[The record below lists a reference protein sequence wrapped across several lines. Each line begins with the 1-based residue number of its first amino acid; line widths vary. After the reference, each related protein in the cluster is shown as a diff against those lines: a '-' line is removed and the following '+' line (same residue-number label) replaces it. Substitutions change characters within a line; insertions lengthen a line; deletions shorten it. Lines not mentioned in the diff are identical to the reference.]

1 MMDSLDLLKLDV
13 QGIMNLFRDAYYNAY
28 GETMRIGSVEFQT
41 ASIFSYAVAVLINSM
56 NDASKQRWLATATG
70 EYLDAI
76 AETYG
81 FVRPDGYHAT
91 VRVHVVA
98 RNQGGPMTIPE
109 GKIVISDQDGKYKFA
124 NAFEFQMSNSAHTVF
139 RAVDAG
145 SEYNGIPEGKLDKI
159 VSGTAYITSCRNFT
173 ETSGGTDPMTDDEVF
188 RAWLK
193 TEIQSLAG
201 AGTYLAYEARAKNA
215 DSRIVDVHVVQQG
228 EDGYEKGK
236 VQIIVLPSFDYADWD
251 AICEVVQDACADPSF
266 RPVGDFVQTR
276 IADTQDWDCPYI
288 CKVSYPARF
297 EPLAQIRNNRIKDE
311 YNAYLRQKIG
321 RAFSYADFCA
331 KLCEKD
337 ADGVYAL
344 DAAFYSAQGKSFF
357 NPMPYK
363 PASDAV
369 LFVQTLV
376 FECVYDRNEA

>member
-1 MMDSLDLLKLDV
+1 MADLDLLKLDV
-13 QGIMNLFRDAYYNAY
+13 QGIMNLFRDSYYNVH

-41 ASIFSYAVAVLINSM
+41 AAIFSYAVAVLINSM

-81 FVRPDGYHAT
+81 LARPDGYHAT
-91 VRVHVVA
+91 VSVHVVA
-98 RNQGGPMTIPE
+98 RNPGDTMTIPE

-124 NAFEFQMSNSAHTVF
+124 NAFEFQMSNSADTVF

-145 SEYNGIPEGKLDKI
+145 SEYNGIPVGKLDKI
-159 VSGTAYITSCRNFT
+159 VSGTAYTTSCSNIT
-173 ETSGGTDPMTDDEVF
+173 ESSGGTDPMTDDEVF

-193 TEIQSLAG
+193 TEIQTLAG

-228 EDGYEKGK
+228 EDLYEKGK
-236 VQIIVLPSFDYADWD
+236 VQIIVLPSFDYNDWD
-251 AICEVVQDACADPSF
+251 AIRDVVQNACADPSF
-266 RPVGDFVQTR
+266 RPVGDFVKTR
-276 IADTQDWDCPYI
+276 VAKTQDWDCPYV

-297 EPLAQIRNNRIKDE
+297 EPLAPERNNRIKEE
-311 YNAYLRQKIG
+311 YNEYLRQKIG

-344 DAAFYSAQGKSFF
+344 DAVFYSAHGKNFF
-357 NPMPYK
+357 NPMPFK

-369 LFVQTLV
+369 LSVQYMV
-376 FECVYDRNEA
+376 FECVYDKVEA

>member
-1 MMDSLDLLKLDV
+1 MADLDLLKLDI
-13 QGIMNLFRDAYYNAY
+13 QGIMNLFRDSYYTVH

-81 FVRPDGYHAT
+81 LARPDGYHAT
-91 VRVHVVA
+91 VEVHVVA
-98 RNQGGPMTIPE
+98 RNPGDMMTIPE
-109 GKIVISDQDGKYKFA
+109 GKIVISDQDGKYRFA
-124 NAFEFQMSNSAHTVF
+124 NAFDFQMSNSAVTVF

-145 SEYNGIPEGKLDKI
+145 SEYNGIPVGKLDKV
-159 VSGTAYITSCRNFT
+159 VSGTAYTTSCSNIT

-193 TEIQSLAG
+193 NEIRTLAG

-236 VQIIVLPSFDYADWD
+236 VQIIVLPLYDAFDWASIRD
-251 AICEVVQDACADPSF
+251 IVQNACSDPSF
-266 RPVGDFVQTR
+266 RPVGDFVETR
-276 IADTQDWDCPYI
+276 VADTQDWACPYI

-297 EPLAQIRNNRIKDE
+297 EPLANERNNRIKDE

-321 RAFSYADFCA
+321 RAFSYSDFCA
-331 KLCEKD
+331 RLCEKD

-344 DAAFYSAQGKSFF
+344 DAAFYSADKENVF

-369 LFVQTLV
+369 LFVQDME
-376 FECVYDRNEA
+376 FECVYDKVEA

>member
-1 MMDSLDLLKLDV
+1 MMADLDLLKLDV

-41 ASIFSYAVAVLINSM
+41 ASIFSYAVTVLINSM

-81 FVRPDGYHAT
+81 LARPDGYHAT
-91 VRVHVVA
+91 VSVHVIA
-98 RNQGGPMTIPE
+98 RNPGDAMTIPE
-109 GKIVISDQDGKYKFA
+109 GTIVISDQDGKYQFA
-124 NAFEFQMSNSAHTVF
+124 NAFEFQMSNSADTVF

-145 SEYNGIPEGKLDKI
+145 SEYNGIPAGKLDRI
-159 VSGTAYITSCRNFT
+159 VSGTAYITSCRNNT

-236 VQIIVLPSFDYADWD
+236 VQVIVLPSFDYDDWD
-251 AICEVVQDACADPSF
+251 AIREVVQNACADPSF

-276 IADTQDWDCPYI
+276 LAQTQDFDCPYI

-297 EPLAQIRNNRIKDE
+297 KPLANERNNRIKDE
-311 YNAYLRQKIG
+311 YNEYLRQKIG

-344 DAAFYSAQGKSFF
+344 DAAFYSTDAEYVF

-363 PASDAV
+363 PASDAI

>member
-1 MMDSLDLLKLDV
+1 MADLDLLKLDI
-13 QGIMNLFRDAYYNAY
+13 QSIMNLFRDAYYNAY

-41 ASIFSYAVAVLINSM
+41 ASIFSYALTVLINSM

-70 EYLDAI
+70 EYLDAL

-81 FVRPDGYHAT
+81 LARPDGYHAT
-91 VRVHVVA
+91 VEVRVVA
-98 RNQGGPMTIPE
+98 RNPGDTITIPE
-109 GKIVISDQDGKYKFA
+109 GTIVISDQEGRYKFS
-124 NAFEFQMSNSAHTVF
+124 NAFEFQMSDSAYTVF
-139 RAVDAG
+139 RAVDSG
-145 SEYNGIPEGKLDKI
+145 SEYNGIPEGKLDTI
-159 VSGTAYITSCRNFT
+159 VSGTAYITSCSNIT

-228 EDGYEKGK
+228 EEGYEKGK
-236 VQIIVLPSFDYADWD
+236 VQIIVLPSFDALDWVSIRD
-251 AICEVVQDACADPSF
+251 VVQNACADPSF

-276 IADTQDWDCPYI
+276 VAQTQNFDCPYI
-288 CKVSYPARF
+288 CKVSYPERF
-297 EPLAQIRNNRIKDE
+297 KPLANDRNNRIKDE
-311 YNAYLRQKIG
+311 YNDYLRQKIG

-331 KLCEKD
+331 RLCEKD

-344 DAAFYSAQGKSFF
+344 DAAFYSSDKEYVF
-357 NPMPYK
+357 NPLPYK

>member
-1 MMDSLDLLKLDV
+1 
-13 QGIMNLFRDAYYNAY
+13 
-28 GETMRIGSVEFQT
+28 
-41 ASIFSYAVAVLINSM
+41 
-56 NDASKQRWLATATG
+56 
-70 EYLDAI
+70 
-76 AETYG
+76 
-81 FVRPDGYHAT
+81 
-91 VRVHVVA
+91 
-98 RNQGGPMTIPE
+98 
-109 GKIVISDQDGKYKFA
+109 
-124 NAFEFQMSNSAHTVF
+124 
-139 RAVDAG
+139 
-145 SEYNGIPEGKLDKI
+145 
-159 VSGTAYITSCRNFT
+159 
-173 ETSGGTDPMTDDEVF
+173 MTDDEVF

-236 VQIIVLPSFDYADWD
+236 VQVIVLPSFDYDDWVSIRD
-251 AICEVVQDACADPSF
+251 VVQNACADPSF

-276 IADTQDWDCPYI
+276 VAQTQNFDCPYI
-288 CKVSYPARF
+288 CKVSYPERF
-297 EPLAQIRNNRIKDE
+297 KPLAQSRNNRIKDE
-311 YNAYLRQKIG
+311 YNEYLRQKIG

-344 DAAFYSAQGKSFF
+344 DAAFYSADKEYVF
-357 NPMPYK
+357 NPLPYK

-376 FECVYDRNEA
+376 FECVYDRKEA

>member
-1 MMDSLDLLKLDV
+1 MADLDLLKLDV

-41 ASIFSYAVAVLINSM
+41 ASIFSYAVTVLINSM

-81 FVRPDGYHAT
+81 LVRPDGYHAT
-91 VRVHVVA
+91 TKVHVVL
-98 RNQGGPMTIPE
+98 RNPGNSVTIPE
-109 GKIVISDQDGKYKFA
+109 GKIVISDQDGRYKFT
-124 NAFEFQMSNSAHTVF
+124 NAFKFQMSNSADTVF

-145 SEYNGIPEGKLDKI
+145 SEYNGIPAGKLDTI
-159 VSGTAYITSCRNFT
+159 VSGTAYITSCRNIT

-193 TEIQSLAG
+193 TEIRTLAG

-236 VQIIVLPSFDYADWD
+236 VQIIVLPSFDYGDWYSIR
-251 AICEVVQDACADPSF
+251 AVVQNACADPSF

-276 IADTQDWDCPYI
+276 MAQTQGWDCPYI

-297 EPLAQIRNNRIKDE
+297 APLAQIRNHRIQDE
-311 YNAYLRQKIG
+311 YNEYLRQKIG

-344 DAAFYSAQGKSFF
+344 DAAFYSTDAEYVF
-357 NPMPYK
+357 NPIPYK

-369 LFVQTLV
+369 LFVHDIV
-376 FECVYDRNEA
+376 FECVYDKVEA

>member
-1 MMDSLDLLKLDV
+1 MADLDLLKLDI
-13 QGIMNLFRDAYYNAY
+13 QGIMNLFRDAYYTAY

-81 FVRPDGYHAT
+81 LSRPDGYHAT
-91 VRVHVVA
+91 VEVHVVA
-98 RNQGGPMTIPE
+98 RNPGDPLTIPE
-109 GKIVISDQDGKYKFA
+109 GKIVISDQDGKYQFA
-124 NAFEFQMSNSAHTVF
+124 NAFEFQMSDSAYTVF

-145 SEYNGIPEGKLDKI
+145 SAYNGIPVGKLDTI
-159 VSGTAYITSCRNFT
+159 VSGTAYITSCSNYT

-193 TEIQSLAG
+193 NEIRTLAG
-201 AGTYLAYEARAKNA
+201 AGTYLAYEARAKNS

-236 VQIIVLPSFDYADWD
+236 VQIIILPQYDAFDWASIRD
-251 AICEVVQDACADPSF
+251 IVQNACSDPSF
-266 RPVGDFVQTR
+266 RPVGDFVETR
-276 IADTQDWDCPYI
+276 IADTQDWACPYI

-297 EPLAQIRNNRIKDE
+297 EPLANERNNRIKDE

-331 KLCEKD
+331 RLCEKD
-337 ADGVYAL
+337 AEGVYAL
-344 DAAFYSAQGKSFF
+344 DAAFYSDDKENVF

-369 LFVQTLV
+369 LFVQDMV
-376 FECVYDRNEA
+376 FECVYDKGEA

>member
-1 MMDSLDLLKLDV
+1 MADLDLLKLDI
-13 QGIMNLFRDAYYNAY
+13 QGIMNLFRDSYYNVH

-81 FVRPDGYHAT
+81 LARPDGYHAT
-91 VRVHVVA
+91 AKVHVVA
-98 RNQGGPMTIPE
+98 RNSGDTMTIPE
-109 GKIVISDQDGKYKFA
+109 GKIVISDQDGKYKFS
-124 NAFEFQMSNSAHTVF
+124 NAFEFQMSNSADTVF

-145 SEYNGIPEGKLDKI
+145 SEYNGIPVGKLDTI
-159 VSGTAYITSCRNFT
+159 VSGTSYTTSCSNIT

-193 TEIQSLAG
+193 NEIRTLAG

-215 DSRIVDVHVVQQG
+215 DNRIVDVHVVQQG

-236 VQIIVLPSFDYADWD
+236 VQIIVLPSFDYDDWD
-251 AICEVVQDACADPSF
+251 SIRDIVQNACADPSF

-276 IADTQDWDCPYI
+276 VVQTWDWSCPYI

-297 EPLAQIRNNRIKDE
+297 EPLAKERNNRIKDE
-311 YNAYLRQKIG
+311 YNDYLRQKIG

-331 KLCEKD
+331 RLCEKD

-344 DAAFYSAQGKSFF
+344 DAAFYSTDAEYDF
-357 NPMPYK
+357 NPLPYK

-369 LFVQTLV
+369 LFVRDIE
-376 FECVYDRNEA
+376 FECVYDKGES

>member
-1 MMDSLDLLKLDV
+1 MADLDLLKLDV
-13 QGIMNLFRDAYYNAY
+13 QGIMSLFRDAYYNAY

-81 FVRPDGYHAT
+81 LCRMDGYHAT
-91 VRVHVVA
+91 VRARVVA
-98 RNQGGPMTIPE
+98 KNQGDGGTIPE

-124 NAFEFQMSNSAHTVF
+124 NAFEFQMSDSADTVF

-145 SEYNGIPEGKLDKI
+145 SEYNGIPIGKLDTI
-159 VSGTAYITSCRNFT
+159 VSAPAYITSCRNIT

-236 VQIIVLPSFDYADWD
+236 VQIIVLPSFDYKDWD
-251 AICEVVQDACADPSF
+251 SIREAVQNACADPSF

-276 IADTQDWDCPYI
+276 VAQTQDWDCPYI

-297 EPLAQIRNNRIKDE
+297 KPLAQSRNDRIKGE
-311 YNAYLRQKIG
+311 YNARLRQKIG

-331 KLCEKD
+331 KLCEND

-344 DAAFYSAQGKSFF
+344 DAVFYSARDKNFF

-363 PASDAV
+363 PAPDAV
-369 LFVQTLV
+369 LSVQDMV
-376 FECVYDRNEA
+376 FECVYDKGEA

>member
-1 MMDSLDLLKLDV
+1 MADLDLLKLDV

-41 ASIFSYAVAVLINSM
+41 ASIFSYAVTVLINSM

-81 FVRPDGYHAT
+81 LSRPDGYHAT
-91 VRVHVVA
+91 VTVHVVA
-98 RNQGGPMTIPE
+98 RNPGDTITIPE
-109 GKIVISDQDGKYKFA
+109 GKIVISDQDGKYQFA
-124 NAFEFQMSNSAHTVF
+124 NAFEFQMSNSADTVF

-145 SEYNGIPEGKLDKI
+145 SEYNGIPAGKLNTI
-159 VSGTAYITSCRNFT
+159 VSGTAYIKSCSNNT

-228 EDGYEKGK
+228 EYGYEKGK
-236 VQIIVLPSFDYADWD
+236 VQIIVLPSFDYDDWD
-251 AICEVVQDACADPSF
+251 AIREVVQNACADPSF

-276 IADTQDWDCPYI
+276 VADTQDWDCPYI

-297 EPLAQIRNNRIKDE
+297 APLANERNNRIKDA
-311 YNAYLRQKIG
+311 YNEYLRQKIG
-321 RAFSYADFCA
+321 RAFSYADFCT

-344 DAAFYSAQGKSFF
+344 DAAFYSADKENVF

>member
-1 MMDSLDLLKLDV
+1 MADLDLLKLDV

-81 FVRPDGYHAT
+81 LVRPDGYHAT
-91 VRVHVVA
+91 VTAHVVA
-98 RNQGGPMTIPE
+98 RNPGDAMTIPE
-109 GKIVISDQDGKYKFA
+109 GTIVISDQDGKYKFA
-124 NAFEFQMSNSAHTVF
+124 NAFEFQMSNSADTVF
-139 RAVDAG
+139 RAVDSG
-145 SEYNGIPEGKLDKI
+145 SEYNGIPEGKLDTV
-159 VSGTAYITSCRNFT
+159 VSGTAYITSCSNTT

-188 RAWLK
+188 RKWLK

-236 VQIIVLPSFDYADWD
+236 VQIIVLPSFDYDDWD
-251 AICEVVQDACADPSF
+251 SIREVVQNACADPSF

-276 IADTQDWDCPYI
+276 VAQTQEFDCPYI
-288 CKVSYPARF
+288 CKVSYPERF
-297 EPLAQIRNNRIKDE
+297 KPLANDRNNRIKDE

-331 KLCEKD
+331 RLCEKD

-344 DAAFYSAQGKSFF
+344 DAAFYSSDKEYVF
-357 NPMPYK
+357 NPLPYK

>member
-1 MMDSLDLLKLDV
+1 MADLDLLKLDV
-13 QGIMNLFRDAYYNAY
+13 QGTMNLFRDAYYNAY

-41 ASIFSYAVAVLINSM
+41 ASIFSYAVTVLINSM

-81 FVRPDGYHAT
+81 LARPDGYHAT
-91 VRVHVVA
+91 VEVQVVA
-98 RNQGGPMTIPE
+98 RNPGDMMTIPE

-124 NAFEFQMSNSAHTVF
+124 NAFEFQMSDSAYTVF

-145 SEYNGIPEGKLDKI
+145 SEFNGIPEGKLDTI
-159 VSGTAYITSCRNFT
+159 VSGTAYITSCRNNT

-193 TEIQSLAG
+193 NEIRTLAG

-236 VQIIVLPSFDYADWD
+236 VQIIVLPLYDAFDWD
-251 AICEVVQDACADPSF
+251 SIRAIVQNACADPSF

-276 IADTQDWDCPYI
+276 IAETQNFDCPYI

-297 EPLAQIRNNRIKDE
+297 EPLANERNNRIKDE
-311 YNAYLRQKIG
+311 YNEYLRQKIG

-331 KLCEKD
+331 RLCEKD

-344 DAAFYSAQGKSFF
+344 DAAFYSSDKEYVF
-357 NPMPYK
+357 NPLPYK

>member
-1 MMDSLDLLKLDV
+1 MADLDLLKLDV
-13 QGIMNLFRDAYYNAY
+13 QGIMNLFRDAYYNAC

-41 ASIFSYAVAVLINSM
+41 ASIFSYAVTVLINSM

-81 FVRPDGYHAT
+81 LVRPDGYHAT
-91 VRVHVVA
+91 AKVHVVL
-98 RNQGGPMTIPE
+98 RNPGDIVTIPE
-109 GKIVISDQDGKYKFA
+109 GTIVISDQDGRYKFA
-124 NAFEFQMSNSAHTVF
+124 NAFEFQMSNSTDTVF
-139 RAVDAG
+139 RAVNAG
-145 SEYNGIPEGKLDKI
+145 SEYNGIPVGKLNTI
-159 VSGTAYITSCRNFT
+159 VSGTAYITSCSNTT
-173 ETSGGTDPMTDDEVF
+173 ESSGGTDPMTDDEVF

-228 EDGYEKGK
+228 EDGYAKGK
-236 VQIIVLPSFDYADWD
+236 VQIIVLPSFDYDDWD
-251 AICEVVQDACADPSF
+251 AIRAIVQNACADPSF

-276 IADTQDWDCPYI
+276 VAKTQNFDCPYI

-297 EPLAQIRNNRIKDE
+297 EPLAQSRNQRIKDE
-311 YNAYLRQKIG
+311 YNDYLRQKIG
-321 RAFSYADFCA
+321 RAFSYAEFCS

-344 DAAFYSAQGKSFF
+344 DAAFYSTDAEYVF
-357 NPMPYK
+357 NPLPYK

>member
-1 MMDSLDLLKLDV
+1 MADLDLLKLDV
-13 QGIMNLFRDAYYNAY
+13 QSIMNLFRDAYYNAY

-81 FVRPDGYHAT
+81 LARPDGYHAT
-91 VRVHVVA
+91 VEVRVVA
-98 RNQGGPMTIPE
+98 RNPGDTMTIPE
-109 GKIVISDQDGKYKFA
+109 GKIVISDQDGKYKFS
-124 NAFEFQMSNSAHTVF
+124 NAFEFQMSDSTYTVF

-145 SEYNGIPEGKLDKI
+145 SEYNGIPEGKLDTI
-159 VSGTAYITSCRNFT
+159 VSGTAYITSCRNIT

-236 VQIIVLPSFDYADWD
+236 VQVIVLPSFDYDDWVSIRD
-251 AICEVVQDACADPSF
+251 VVQNACADPSF

-276 IADTQDWDCPYI
+276 VAQTQNFDCPYI
-288 CKVSYPARF
+288 CKVSYPVRF
-297 EPLAQIRNNRIKDE
+297 KPLAQIRNNRIKDE
-311 YNAYLRQKIG
+311 YNEYLRQKIG

-344 DAAFYSAQGKSFF
+344 DAAFYSADKEYVF
-357 NPMPYK
+357 NPLPYK
-363 PASDAV
+363 PATDAV

>member
-1 MMDSLDLLKLDV
+1 MADLDLLKLDV

-81 FVRPDGYHAT
+81 ITRPDGYHAT
-91 VRVHVVA
+91 VSVHVVA
-98 RNQGGPMTIPE
+98 RNPGDTMTIPE
-109 GKIVISDQDGKYKFA
+109 GKIVISDQDGRYKFA
-124 NAFEFQMSNSAHTVF
+124 NAFEFQMSNSAVTTF

-145 SEYNGIPEGKLDKI
+145 SEYNGIPVGKLDKI
-159 VSGTAYITSCRNFT
+159 VSGTAYTTSCRNIT
-173 ETSGGTDPMTDDEVF
+173 ESSGGTDPMTDDEVF

-193 TEIQSLAG
+193 TEIQTLAG

-228 EDGYEKGK
+228 EDLYEKGK
-236 VQIIVLPSFDYADWD
+236 VQIIVLPSFDYNDWD
-251 AICEVVQDACADPSF
+251 AIREVVQNACADPSF

-276 IADTQDWDCPYI
+276 VAETQDWACPYI

-297 EPLAQIRNNRIKDE
+297 EPLAHERNNRIKEE
-311 YNAYLRQKIG
+311 YNEYLRQKIG

-344 DAAFYSAQGKSFF
+344 DAAFYSAHEKNFF

>member
-1 MMDSLDLLKLDV
+1 MADLDLLKLDV

-81 FVRPDGYHAT
+81 LVRPDGYHAT
-91 VRVHVVA
+91 VKVHVVA
-98 RNQGGPMTIPE
+98 RNPVDTMTIPE
-109 GKIVISDQDGKYKFA
+109 GTIVISDQEGRYKFS
-124 NAFEFQMSNSAHTVF
+124 NAFEFQLSNSTDTVF

-145 SEYNGIPEGKLDKI
+145 SEYNGIPVGKLNKI
-159 VSGTAYITSCRNFT
+159 VSGTAYTTSCSNTT
-173 ETSGGTDPMTDDEVF
+173 ESSGGTDPMTDDEVF

-193 TEIQSLAG
+193 TEIRTLAG

-215 DSRIVDVHVVQQG
+215 DIRIVDVHVVQQG
-228 EDGYEKGK
+228 EEGYEKGK
-236 VQIIVLPSFDYADWD
+236 VQIIVLPSFDYDGWD
-251 AICEVVQDACADPSF
+251 AIRAIVQNACADPSF

-276 IADTQDWDCPYI
+276 IAETQNFDCPYI

-297 EPLAQIRNNRIKDE
+297 EPLANERNHRIKDE
-311 YNAYLRQKIG
+311 YNEYLRQKIG
-321 RAFSYADFCA
+321 RAFSYSDFCA
-331 KLCEKD
+331 RLCEKD
-337 ADGVYAL
+337 VNGVYAL
-344 DAAFYSAQGKSFF
+344 DAAFYSSDKEYVF
-357 NPMPYK
+357 NPLPYK
-363 PASDAV
+363 PSSDAV
-369 LFVQTLV
+369 LFVRDMV
-376 FECVYDRNEA
+376 FECVYDRNES

>member
-1 MMDSLDLLKLDV
+1 MADLDLLKLDI
-13 QGIMNLFRDAYYNAY
+13 QGMMNLFRDAYYNAY

-41 ASIFSYAVAVLINSM
+41 ASIFSYAVSVLINSM
-56 NDASKQRWLATATG
+56 NDASKQRWLSTATG

-81 FVRPDGYHAT
+81 LVRPDGYHAT
-91 VRVHVVA
+91 VKVHVVA
-98 RNQGGPMTIPE
+98 RNPGDTLTIPE
-109 GKIVISDQDGKYKFA
+109 GTIVISDQDGKYKFS
-124 NAFEFQMSNSAHTVF
+124 NAFDFQMSNSADTVF
-139 RAVDAG
+139 RAVDSG
-145 SEYNGIPEGKLDKI
+145 SEYNGIPEGKLDTI
-159 VSGTAYITSCRNFT
+159 VSGTAYITSCRNIT

-193 TEIQSLAG
+193 NEIRTLAG

-236 VQIIVLPSFDYADWD
+236 VQIIVLPSLDVFDWASIRD
-251 AICEVVQDACADPSF
+251 VVQNACADPSF

-276 IADTQDWDCPYI
+276 VAQTQDFDCPYI
-288 CKVSYPARF
+288 CKVSYPERF
-297 EPLAQIRNNRIKDE
+297 KPLANDRNNRIKDE
-311 YNAYLRQKIG
+311 YNDYLREKIG

-331 KLCEKD
+331 RLCEKD
-337 ADGVYAL
+337 SNGVYAL
-344 DAAFYSAQGKSFF
+344 DAAFYSSDKEYVF
-357 NPMPYK
+357 NPLPYK
-363 PASDAV
+363 PAPDAV
-369 LFVQTLV
+369 LFVRTMV

>member
-1 MMDSLDLLKLDV
+1 MADLDLLKLDV

-81 FVRPDGYHAT
+81 LVRPDGYHAT
-91 VRVHVVA
+91 VEVRVVA
-98 RNQGGPMTIPE
+98 RNQGDMMTIPE

-124 NAFEFQMSNSAHTVF
+124 NAFEFQMSDTAYTVF

-145 SEYNGIPEGKLDKI
+145 SEYNGIPEGKLDTI
-159 VSGTAYITSCRNFT
+159 VSGTAYITSCSNNT

-193 TEIQSLAG
+193 NEIRTLAG

-236 VQIIVLPSFDYADWD
+236 VQIIVLPLYDAFDWD
-251 AICEVVQDACADPSF
+251 SIRAIVQNACADPSF

-276 IADTQDWDCPYI
+276 IAETQNFDCPYI

-297 EPLAQIRNNRIKDE
+297 EPLANERNNRIKDE
-311 YNAYLRQKIG
+311 YNEYLRQKIG

-331 KLCEKD
+331 RLCEKD

-344 DAAFYSAQGKSFF
+344 DAAFYSTDAEYVF
-357 NPMPYK
+357 NPLPYK

>member
-1 MMDSLDLLKLDV
+1 MADLDLLKLDV
-13 QGIMNLFRDAYYNAY
+13 QGIMNLFRDAYYTAY
-28 GETMRIGSVEFQT
+28 SETMRIGSVEFQT
-41 ASIFSYAVAVLINSM
+41 ASIFSYALTVLINSM

-81 FVRPDGYHAT
+81 LARPDGYHAT
-91 VRVHVVA
+91 VEVRVVA
-98 RNQGGPMTIPE
+98 RNPGDPLTIPE
-109 GKIVISDQDGKYKFA
+109 GKIVISDQDGKYKFS
-124 NAFEFQMSNSAHTVF
+124 NAFEFQLSDSTYTVF

-145 SEYNGIPEGKLDKI
+145 SEYNGIPEGKLDTI
-159 VSGTAYITSCRNFT
+159 VSGTAYITSCRNIT

-188 RAWLK
+188 RQWLK

-236 VQIIVLPSFDYADWD
+236 VQIIVLPSLDALDWVS
-251 AICEVVQDACADPSF
+251 IREVVQNACADPSF

-276 IADTQDWDCPYI
+276 VADTQNFDCPYI
-288 CKVSYPARF
+288 CKVSYPERF
-297 EPLAQIRNNRIKDE
+297 KPLANDRNNRIKDE

-321 RAFSYADFCA
+321 RAFSYSEFCA

-337 ADGVYAL
+337 VNGVYAL
-344 DAAFYSAQGKSFF
+344 DAAFYSSDKEYVF
-357 NPMPYK
+357 NPLPYK

-369 LFVQTLV
+369 LFVRTLV

>member
-1 MMDSLDLLKLDV
+1 MADLDLLKLDV

-41 ASIFSYAVAVLINSM
+41 ASVFSYAVAVLINSM

-81 FVRPDGYHAT
+81 LARPDGYHAT
-91 VRVHVVA
+91 VTVHVVA
-98 RNQGGPMTIPE
+98 RNPGDIMTIPE
-109 GKIVISDQDGKYKFA
+109 GKIVISDQEGKYKFS
-124 NAFEFQMSNSAHTVF
+124 NAFEFQMSNSADTVF

-145 SEYNGIPEGKLDKI
+145 SEYNGIPEGKLNTI
-159 VSGTAYITSCRNFT
+159 VSGTAYITSCRNTT

-188 RAWLK
+188 RQWLK

-236 VQIIVLPSFDYADWD
+236 VQIIVLPSFDYNDWD
-251 AICEVVQDACADPSF
+251 AIREVVQNACADPSF

-276 IADTQDWDCPYI
+276 VAETQDWACPYI

-297 EPLAQIRNNRIKDE
+297 EPLANERNNRVKDE

-331 KLCEKD
+331 RLCEKD
-337 ADGVYAL
+337 ANGVYAL
-344 DAAFYSAQGKSFF
+344 DAAFYSSDKEYVF
-357 NPMPYK
+357 NPLPYK

-369 LFVQTLV
+369 LSVQNMT
-376 FECVYDRNEA
+376 FECVFDKVES

>member
-1 MMDSLDLLKLDV
+1 MADLDLLKLDIQSV
-13 QGIMNLFRDAYYNAY
+13 MNLFRDAYYNAY

-41 ASIFSYAVAVLINSM
+41 ASIFSYALTVLINAM

-81 FVRPDGYHAT
+81 LVRPDGYHAT
-91 VRVHVVA
+91 VKVRVVA
-98 RNQGGPMTIPE
+98 RNPGDTLTIPE
-109 GKIVISDQDGKYKFA
+109 GTIVISDQEGKYKFA
-124 NAFEFQMSNSAHTVF
+124 NSFEFQMSNSADTVF

-145 SEYNGIPEGKLDKI
+145 SEYNGIPVGKLNKV
-159 VSGTAYITSCRNFT
+159 VSGTAYTTSCSNTT
-173 ETSGGTDPMTDDEVF
+173 ESSGGTDPMTDDEVF

-193 TEIQSLAG
+193 NEIRTLAG

-228 EDGYEKGK
+228 EDMYEKGK
-236 VQIIVLPSFDYADWD
+236 VQIIVLPQFDAFDWASIRD
-251 AICEVVQDACADPSF
+251 IVQNACSDPSF

-276 IADTQDWDCPYI
+276 VADTQDWACPYI

-297 EPLAQIRNNRIKDE
+297 EPLANERNNRIKDE
-311 YNAYLRQKIG
+311 YNEYLRQKIG

-331 KLCEKD
+331 RLCEKD

-344 DAAFYSAQGKSFF
+344 DAAFYSAHWKNFF
-357 NPMPYK
+357 NPLPYK

-369 LFVQTLV
+369 LFVQDMV
-376 FECVYDRNEA
+376 FECVYDKVEA

>member
-1 MMDSLDLLKLDV
+1 MADLDLLKLDI
-13 QGIMNLFRDAYYNAY
+13 QGTMNLFRDAYYNAY

-81 FVRPDGYHAT
+81 LARPDGYHAT
-91 VRVHVVA
+91 VEVHVVA
-98 RNQGGPMTIPE
+98 RNPGDMMTIPE

-124 NAFEFQMSNSAHTVF
+124 NAFEFQLSDSTYTVF

-145 SEYNGIPEGKLDKI
+145 SEYNGIPEGKLDTI
-159 VSGTAYITSCRNFT
+159 VSGTAYITSCRNST

-193 TEIQSLAG
+193 NEIRTLAG

-228 EDGYEKGK
+228 EDD
-236 VQIIVLPSFDYADWD
+236 VQQSVQVLPLRRPRRDPPPIRCARLGFD
-251 AICEVVQDACADPSF
+251 
-266 RPVGDFVQTR
+266 
-276 IADTQDWDCPYI
+276 
-288 CKVSYPARF
+288 
-297 EPLAQIRNNRIKDE
+297 
-311 YNAYLRQKIG
+311 
-321 RAFSYADFCA
+321 
-331 KLCEKD
+331 
-337 ADGVYAL
+337 
-344 DAAFYSAQGKSFF
+344 
-357 NPMPYK
+357 
-363 PASDAV
+363 
-369 LFVQTLV
+369 
-376 FECVYDRNEA
+376 

>member
-1 MMDSLDLLKLDV
+1 MADLDLLKLDI
-13 QGIMNLFRDAYYNAY
+13 QGIMNLFRDAYYTAY

-81 FVRPDGYHAT
+81 LARPDGYHAT
-91 VRVHVVA
+91 VEVHVVA
-98 RNQGGPMTIPE
+98 RNPGDPLTIPE
-109 GKIVISDQDGKYKFA
+109 GKIVISDQDGKYQFA
-124 NAFEFQMSNSAHTVF
+124 NAFEFQMSDSAYTVF

-145 SEYNGIPEGKLDKI
+145 SAYNGIPVGKLDTI
-159 VSGTAYITSCRNFT
+159 VSGTAYITSCSNYT

-193 TEIQSLAG
+193 NEIRTLAG
-201 AGTYLAYEARAKNA
+201 AGTYLAYEARAKNS

-236 VQIIVLPSFDYADWD
+236 VQIIILPQFDAFDWD
-251 AICEVVQDACADPSF
+251 AIRDIVQNACSDPSF
-266 RPVGDFVQTR
+266 RPVGDFVETR
-276 IADTQDWDCPYI
+276 VADTQDWACPYI

-297 EPLAQIRNNRIKDE
+297 EPLANERNNRIKDE

-331 KLCEKD
+331 RLCEKD

-344 DAAFYSAQGKSFF
+344 DAAFYSADEENVF

-369 LFVQTLV
+369 LFVQDMV
-376 FECVYDRNEA
+376 FECVYDKGEA

>member
-1 MMDSLDLLKLDV
+1 MADLDLLKLDI
-13 QGIMNLFRDAYYNAY
+13 QGMMNLFRDAYYNAY

-41 ASIFSYAVAVLINSM
+41 ASVFSYAVAVLINSM

-81 FVRPDGYHAT
+81 LVRPDGYHAT
-91 VRVHVVA
+91 VKVHVVA
-98 RNQGGPMTIPE
+98 RNPGDTMTIPE
-109 GKIVISDQDGKYKFA
+109 GKIVISDQEGKYKFA
-124 NAFEFQMSNSAHTVF
+124 NAFDFQMSNSADTVF
-139 RAVDAG
+139 RAVGAG
-145 SEYNGIPEGKLDKI
+145 SEYNGIPEGKLDTI
-159 VSGTAYITSCRNFT
+159 VSGTAYITSCSNNT

-188 RAWLK
+188 RQWLK

-236 VQIIVLPSFDYADWD
+236 VQIIVLPSFDYNDWD
-251 AICEVVQDACADPSF
+251 AIRDVVQNACADPSF
-266 RPVGDFVQTR
+266 RPVGDFVETR
-276 IADTQDWDCPYI
+276 VADTQEFDCPYI
-288 CKVSYPARF
+288 CKVSYPERF
-297 EPLAQIRNNRIKDE
+297 KPLANDRNNRIKDE
-311 YNAYLRQKIG
+311 YNDYLRQKIG

-331 KLCEKD
+331 RLCEKD
-337 ADGVYAL
+337 ANGVYAL
-344 DAAFYSAQGKSFF
+344 DAAFYSSDKEYVF
-357 NPMPYK
+357 NPLPYK

-369 LFVQTLV
+369 LFVQDMV
-376 FECVYDRNEA
+376 FECVYDKVES

>member
-1 MMDSLDLLKLDV
+1 MADLDLLKLDI
-13 QGIMNLFRDAYYNAY
+13 QGMMNLFRDAYYNAY

-41 ASIFSYAVAVLINSM
+41 ASVFSYAVAVLINSM

-81 FVRPDGYHAT
+81 LVRPDGYHAT
-91 VRVHVVA
+91 VKVHVVA
-98 RNQGGPMTIPE
+98 RNPGDTMTIPE
-109 GKIVISDQDGKYKFA
+109 GKIVISDQEGKYKFA
-124 NAFEFQMSNSAHTVF
+124 NAFDFQMSNSADTVF
-139 RAVDAG
+139 HAVGAG
-145 SEYNGIPEGKLDKI
+145 SEYNGIPEGKLDTI
-159 VSGTAYITSCRNFT
+159 VSGTAYITSCSNNT

-188 RAWLK
+188 RQWLK

-236 VQIIVLPSFDYADWD
+236 VQIIVLPSFDYNDWD
-251 AICEVVQDACADPSF
+251 AIREVVQNACADPSF
-266 RPVGDFVQTR
+266 RPVGDFVETR
-276 IADTQDWDCPYI
+276 VAETQDFDCPYI
-288 CKVSYPARF
+288 CKVSYPERF
-297 EPLAQIRNNRIKDE
+297 KPLANDRNNRIKDE
-311 YNAYLRQKIG
+311 YNDYLRQKIG

-331 KLCEKD
+331 RLCEKD
-337 ADGVYAL
+337 ANGVYAL
-344 DAAFYSAQGKSFF
+344 DAAFYSSDKEYVF
-357 NPMPYK
+357 NPLPYK

-369 LFVQTLV
+369 LFVQDMV
-376 FECVYDRNEA
+376 FECVYDKVES

>member
-1 MMDSLDLLKLDV
+1 MADLDLLKLDV

-81 FVRPDGYHAT
+81 LARPDGYHAT
-91 VRVHVVA
+91 VSVHVVA
-98 RNQGGPMTIPE
+98 RNPGDIMTIPE
-109 GKIVISDQDGKYKFA
+109 GKIVISDQEGKYKFA
-124 NAFEFQMSNSAHTVF
+124 NAFEFQMSNSADTVF

-145 SEYNGIPEGKLDKI
+145 SEYNGIPEGKLDTI
-159 VSGTAYITSCRNFT
+159 VSGTAYITSCSNNT

-236 VQIIVLPSFDYADWD
+236 VQIIVLPSFDYNDWD
-251 AICEVVQDACADPSF
+251 AIRAIVQNACADPSF

-276 IADTQDWDCPYI
+276 VAETQDFNCPYI
-288 CKVSYPARF
+288 CKVSYPERF
-297 EPLAQIRNNRIKDE
+297 KPLANDRNNRIKDE
-311 YNAYLRQKIG
+311 YNDYLRQKIG

-331 KLCEKD
+331 RLCEKD
-337 ADGVYAL
+337 ANGVYAL
-344 DAAFYSAQGKSFF
+344 DAAFYSSDKEYVF
-357 NPMPYK
+357 NPLPYK
-363 PASDAV
+363 PAPDAV
-369 LFVQTLV
+369 LFVQNMT
-376 FECVYDRNEA
+376 FECVFDKVES

>member
-1 MMDSLDLLKLDV
+1 MADLDLLKLDV
-13 QGIMNLFRDAYYNAY
+13 QGIMNLFRDAYYNVH
-28 GETMRIGSVEFQT
+28 GETMRIGSIEFQT
-41 ASIFSYAVAVLINSM
+41 ASIFSYAVSVLINSM

-81 FVRPDGYHAT
+81 LARPDGYHAT
-91 VRVHVVA
+91 VEVQVVA
-98 RNQGGPMTIPE
+98 RNPGDMLTIPE
-109 GKIVISDQDGKYKFA
+109 GVIVISDQDGKYKFA
-124 NAFEFQMSNSAHTVF
+124 NAFEFQMSDSAYTVF

-145 SEYNGIPEGKLDKI
+145 SEYNGIPVGKLDTI
-159 VSGTAYITSCRNFT
+159 VSGTAYITSCSNYT

-193 TEIQSLAG
+193 NEIRTLAG
-201 AGTYLAYEARAKNA
+201 AGTYLAYEARAKNS
-215 DSRIVDVHVVQQG
+215 DSRVVDVHVVQQG
-228 EDGYEKGK
+228 EDWYEKGK
-236 VQIIVLPSFDYADWD
+236 VQIIILPQYDAFDWASIRD
-251 AICEVVQDACADPSF
+251 IVQNACSDPSF
-266 RPVGDFVQTR
+266 RPVGDFVETR
-276 IADTQDWDCPYI
+276 IADTQEWGCPYI

-297 EPLAQIRNNRIKDE
+297 EPLANERNNRIKDE

-344 DAAFYSAQGKSFF
+344 DAAFYSEHGKNFF

-369 LFVQTLV
+369 LLVRDIV

>member
-1 MMDSLDLLKLDV
+1 MADLDLLKLDV

-81 FVRPDGYHAT
+81 LVRPDGYHAT
-91 VRVHVVA
+91 VKVHVVA
-98 RNQGGPMTIPE
+98 RNPVDTMTIPE
-109 GKIVISDQDGKYKFA
+109 GTIVISDQEGRYKFS
-124 NAFEFQMSNSAHTVF
+124 NAFEFQLSNSTDTVF
-139 RAVDAG
+139 RAMDAG
-145 SEYNGIPEGKLDKI
+145 SEYNGIPVGKLNKI
-159 VSGTAYITSCRNFT
+159 VSGTAYTTSCSNTT
-173 ETSGGTDPMTDDEVF
+173 ESSGGTDPMTDDEVF

-193 TEIQSLAG
+193 TEIRTLAG

-228 EDGYEKGK
+228 EEGYEKGK
-236 VQIIVLPSFDYADWD
+236 VQIIVLPSFDYDGWD
-251 AICEVVQDACADPSF
+251 AIRAIVQNACADPSF

-276 IADTQDWDCPYI
+276 IAETQNFDCPYI

-297 EPLAQIRNNRIKDE
+297 EPLANERNNRIKDE
-311 YNAYLRQKIG
+311 YNEYLRQKIG
-321 RAFSYADFCA
+321 RAFSYSDFCA
-331 KLCEKD
+331 RLCEKD
-337 ADGVYAL
+337 VNGVYAL
-344 DAAFYSAQGKSFF
+344 DAAFYSSDKEYVF
-357 NPMPYK
+357 NPLPYK

-369 LFVQTLV
+369 LFVRDMV
-376 FECVYDRNEA
+376 FECVYDRNES

>member
-1 MMDSLDLLKLDV
+1 MVDLDLLKLDV
-13 QGIMNLFRDAYYNAY
+13 QGIMNLFRDAYYDAY

-41 ASIFSYAVAVLINSM
+41 ASIFSYAVTVLINAM

-81 FVRPDGYHAT
+81 LVRPDGYHAT
-91 VRVHVVA
+91 VEVQVVA
-98 RNQGGPMTIPE
+98 RNPGDMMTIPE

-124 NAFEFQMSNSAHTVF
+124 NAFEFQMSDTAYTVF

-145 SEYNGIPEGKLDKI
+145 SEYNGIPEGKLDTI
-159 VSGTAYITSCRNFT
+159 VSGTAYITSCRNNT

-193 TEIQSLAG
+193 NEIRTLAG

-236 VQIIVLPSFDYADWD
+236 VQIIVLPLYDAFDWD
-251 AICEVVQDACADPSF
+251 SIRAIVQNACSDPSF

-288 CKVSYPARF
+288 CKASYPARF
-297 EPLAQIRNNRIKDE
+297 EPLANERNNRIKDE
-311 YNAYLRQKIG
+311 YNDYLRQKIG

-331 KLCEKD
+331 RLCEKD

-344 DAAFYSAQGKSFF
+344 DAAFYSTDAEYVF
-357 NPMPYK
+357 NPLPYK

>member
-1 MMDSLDLLKLDV
+1 MADLDLLKLDV
-13 QGIMNLFRDAYYNAY
+13 QGIMNLFRDAYYNAH

-41 ASIFSYAVAVLINSM
+41 ASIFSYAVTVLINSM

-81 FVRPDGYHAT
+81 LVRPDGYRAT
-91 VRVHVVA
+91 AKVHVVA
-98 RNQGGPMTIPE
+98 RNPGDTMTIPE
-109 GKIVISDQDGKYKFA
+109 GTIVISDQDGKYKFT
-124 NAFEFQMSNSAHTVF
+124 NTFEFQMSNSADTVF

-145 SEYNGIPEGKLDKI
+145 SEYNGIPEGKLNTI
-159 VSGTAYITSCRNFT
+159 VSGTAYITSCRNIT
-173 ETSGGTDPMTDDEVF
+173 ESSGGTDPMTDDEVF

-236 VQIIVLPSFDYADWD
+236 VQIIVLPSFDAFDWSSIR
-251 AICEVVQDACADPSF
+251 AIVQNACADPSF

-276 IADTQDWDCPYI
+276 LANTQDWVCPYI

-311 YNAYLRQKIG
+311 YNDYLRQKIG

-337 ADGVYAL
+337 ANGVYAL
-344 DAAFYSAQGKSFF
+344 DAAFYSAQGKNFF

-363 PASDAV
+363 PASDSV
-369 LFVQTLV
+369 LFVRDIV
-376 FECVYDRNEA
+376 FECVYDHNEA

>member
-1 MMDSLDLLKLDV
+1 MADLDLLKLDV

-81 FVRPDGYHAT
+81 LARPDGYHAT
-91 VRVHVVA
+91 VEVRVVA
-98 RNQGGPMTIPE
+98 RNPGDIMTIPE
-109 GKIVISDQDGKYKFA
+109 GKIVISDQEGKYKFA
-124 NAFEFQMSNSAHTVF
+124 NAFDFQMSNSANTVF

-145 SEYNGIPEGKLDKI
+145 SEYNGIPEGKLNTI
-159 VSGTAYITSCRNFT
+159 VSGTAYITSCRNTT

-188 RAWLK
+188 RQWLK

-236 VQIIVLPSFDYADWD
+236 VQIIVLPSFDYNDWD
-251 AICEVVQDACADPSF
+251 AIREVVQNACADPSF

-276 IADTQDWDCPYI
+276 VAETQDFDCPYI
-288 CKVSYPARF
+288 CKVSYPERF
-297 EPLAQIRNNRIKDE
+297 KPLANDRNNRIKDE
-311 YNAYLRQKIG
+311 YNDYLRQKIG

-331 KLCEKD
+331 RLCEKD
-337 ADGVYAL
+337 ANGVYAL
-344 DAAFYSAQGKSFF
+344 DAAFYSSDKEYVF
-357 NPMPYK
+357 NPLPYK

-369 LFVQTLV
+369 LSVQNMT
-376 FECVYDRNEA
+376 FECVFDKVES

>member
-1 MMDSLDLLKLDV
+1 MADLDLLKLDV

-41 ASIFSYAVAVLINSM
+41 ASIFSYAVTVLINSM

-81 FVRPDGYHAT
+81 LARPDGYHAT
-91 VRVHVVA
+91 VSVHVVA
-98 RNQGGPMTIPE
+98 RNPGDTMTIPE
-109 GKIVISDQDGKYKFA
+109 GKIVISDQEGRYKFA
-124 NAFEFQMSNSAHTVF
+124 NAFEFQMSNSADTVF

-145 SEYNGIPEGKLDKI
+145 SEYNGIPVGKLDKI
-159 VSGTAYITSCRNFT
+159 VSGTAYITSCRNIT
-173 ETSGGTDPMTDDEVF
+173 ESSGGTDPMTDDEVF

-228 EDGYEKGK
+228 EDLYEKGK
-236 VQIIVLPSFDYADWD
+236 VQIIVLPSFDYNDWD
-251 AICEVVQDACADPSF
+251 AIRSIVQNACADPSF
-266 RPVGDFVQTR
+266 RPVGDFVETR
-276 IADTQDWDCPYI
+276 VAKTQDWDCPYV

-297 EPLAQIRNNRIKDE
+297 EPLAPERNHRIKEE
-311 YNAYLRQKIG
+311 YNEYLRQKIG

-344 DAAFYSAQGKSFF
+344 DAVFYSAHGKNFF
-357 NPMPYK
+357 NPMPFK

-369 LFVQTLV
+369 LSVQYMV
-376 FECVYDRNEA
+376 FECVYDKVEA

>member
-1 MMDSLDLLKLDV
+1 
-13 QGIMNLFRDAYYNAY
+13 MNLFRDAYYNAY

-81 FVRPDGYHAT
+81 LVRPDGYHAT
-91 VRVHVVA
+91 VKVHVVA
-98 RNQGGPMTIPE
+98 RNPVDTMTIPE
-109 GKIVISDQDGKYKFA
+109 GTIVISDQEGRYKFS
-124 NAFEFQMSNSAHTVF
+124 NAFEFQLSNSTDTVF

-145 SEYNGIPEGKLDKI
+145 SEYNGIPVGKLNKI
-159 VSGTAYITSCRNFT
+159 VSGTAYTTSCSNTT
-173 ETSGGTDPMTDDEVF
+173 ESSGGTDPMTDDEVF

-193 TEIQSLAG
+193 TEIRTLAG

-228 EDGYEKGK
+228 EEGYEKGK
-236 VQIIVLPSFDYADWD
+236 VQIIVLPSFDYDGWD
-251 AICEVVQDACADPSF
+251 AIRAIVQNACADPSF

-276 IADTQDWDCPYI
+276 IAETQNFDCPYI

-297 EPLAQIRNNRIKDE
+297 EPLANERNNRIKDE
-311 YNAYLRQKIG
+311 YNEYLRQKIG
-321 RAFSYADFCA
+321 RAFSYSDFCA
-331 KLCEKD
+331 RLCEKD
-337 ADGVYAL
+337 VNGVYAL
-344 DAAFYSAQGKSFF
+344 DAAFYSSDKEYVF
-357 NPMPYK
+357 NPLPYK

-369 LFVQTLV
+369 LFVRDMV
-376 FECVYDRNEA
+376 FECVYDRNES

>member
-1 MMDSLDLLKLDV
+1 MMADLDLLKLDV

-41 ASIFSYAVAVLINSM
+41 AAIFSYAVTVLINSM

-81 FVRPDGYHAT
+81 LARLDGYHAT
-91 VRVHVVA
+91 AKVHVVL
-98 RNQGGPMTIPE
+98 RNPGDIVTIPE
-109 GKIVISDQDGKYKFA
+109 GTIVISDQDGRYKFE
-124 NAFEFQMSNSAHTVF
+124 NAFEFQMSNSADTVF

-145 SEYNGIPEGKLDKI
+145 SEYNGIPEGKLNTI
-159 VSGTAYITSCRNFT
+159 VSGTAYITSCRNIT

-236 VQIIVLPSFDYADWD
+236 VQVIVLPSFDYDDWD
-251 AICEVVQDACADPSF
+251 AIREVVQNACADPSF

-276 IADTQDWDCPYI
+276 VAQTQNWDCPYI

-297 EPLAQIRNNRIKDE
+297 EPLAHERNNRIKDE
-311 YNAYLRQKIG
+311 YNEYLHQKIG

-369 LFVQTLV
+369 LFVQYMV
-376 FECVYDRNEA
+376 FECVYDKVEA

>member
-1 MMDSLDLLKLDV
+1 MADLDLLKLDV

-41 ASIFSYAVAVLINSM
+41 ASIFSYAVTVLINSM

-81 FVRPDGYHAT
+81 LARPDGYHAT
-91 VRVHVVA
+91 VEVQVVA
-98 RNQGGPMTIPE
+98 RNPGDMMTIPE

-124 NAFEFQMSNSAHTVF
+124 NAFEFQMSDTAYTVF

-145 SEYNGIPEGKLDKI
+145 SEYNGIPEGKLDTI
-159 VSGTAYITSCRNFT
+159 VSGTAYVTSCRNNT

-193 TEIQSLAG
+193 NEIRTLAG

-236 VQIIVLPSFDYADWD
+236 VQIIVLPLYDAFDWD
-251 AICEVVQDACADPSF
+251 SIRAIVQNACADPSF
-266 RPVGDFVQTR
+266 RPVGDFVETR
-276 IADTQDWDCPYI
+276 IADTQEWDCPYI

-297 EPLAQIRNNRIKDE
+297 EPLANERNNRIKDE
-311 YNAYLRQKIG
+311 YNEYLRQKIG

-331 KLCEKD
+331 RLCEKD

-344 DAAFYSAQGKSFF
+344 DAAFYSTDAEYVF
-357 NPMPYK
+357 NPLPYK

-369 LFVQTLV
+369 LSVQYMV

>member
-1 MMDSLDLLKLDV
+1 MADLDLLKLDV

-41 ASIFSYAVAVLINSM
+41 ASIFSYAVTVLINSM

-81 FVRPDGYHAT
+81 LSRPDGYHAT
-91 VRVHVVA
+91 VTVHVVA
-98 RNQGGPMTIPE
+98 RNPGDTITIPE
-109 GKIVISDQDGKYKFA
+109 GKIVISDQDGKYQFA
-124 NAFEFQMSNSAHTVF
+124 NAFEFQMSNSADTVF

-145 SEYNGIPEGKLDKI
+145 SEYKGIPAGKLDTI
-159 VSGTAYITSCRNFT
+159 VSGTAYIKSCSNNT

-228 EDGYEKGK
+228 EYGYEKGK
-236 VQIIVLPSFDYADWD
+236 VQIIVLPSFDYDDWD
-251 AICEVVQDACADPSF
+251 AIREVVQNACADPSF

-276 IADTQDWDCPYI
+276 VADTQDWDCPYI

-297 EPLAQIRNNRIKDE
+297 APLANERNNRIKDA
-311 YNAYLRQKIG
+311 YNEYLRQKIG
-321 RAFSYADFCA
+321 RAFSYADFCT

-344 DAAFYSAQGKSFF
+344 DAAFYSADKENVF

>member
-1 MMDSLDLLKLDV
+1 MADLDLLKLDV
-13 QGIMNLFRDAYYNAY
+13 QSIMTLFRDAYYDAY

-81 FVRPDGYHAT
+81 LARPEGYHAT
-91 VRVHVVA
+91 VEVQVVA
-98 RNQGGPMTIPE
+98 RNPGDTLTIPE

-124 NAFEFQMSNSAHTVF
+124 NAFEFQMSDSTYTVF
-139 RAVDAG
+139 RAVGAG
-145 SEYNGIPEGKLDKI
+145 SEYNGIPEGKLDTI
-159 VSGTAYITSCRNFT
+159 VSGSAYITSCRNNT

-193 TEIQSLAG
+193 NEIRTLAG

-236 VQIIVLPSFDYADWD
+236 VQIIVLPQYDAFDWASIRD
-251 AICEVVQDACADPSF
+251 IVQNACADTSF
-266 RPVGDFVQTR
+266 RPVGDFVETR
-276 IADTQDWDCPYI
+276 IADTQEWDCPYI
-288 CKVSYPARF
+288 CKVSYPSRF
-297 EPLAQIRNNRIKDE
+297 EPLAHERNNRIKDE

-331 KLCEKD
+331 RLLEKD
-337 ADGVYAL
+337 VDGVYAL
-344 DAAFYSAQGKSFF
+344 DAAFYSAHGKNFF
-357 NPMPYK
+357 NPLPYK

-369 LFVQTLV
+369 LSVQYMV
-376 FECVYDRNEA
+376 FECVFDKGEA